1 MNIQEALDMAD
12 QMKPNMML
20 RPVKLAY
27 LTEID
32 GMIYEELVLRH
43 EHTEE
48 EAVRQH
54 YDMDTDPGT
63 ELIMPGPYDMLYVYW
78 LMSKIDLLNMEMDKF
93 NNDRALFETAYAE
106 ASDWWTRQRMPVQET
121 REFRL

>member
-1 MNIQEALDMAD
+1 MNIKEALDMAD

-27 LTEID
+27 LNEID

-48 EAVRQH
+48 EAVRPK